1 MKRNKYM
8 AIVGIDGIQSTF
20 TYNTKNKKE
29 GIKELKKF
37 FNFDSNESAKK
48 HIKINL
54 IPIKFDVNF
63 YYDPKTGR
71 RF

>member
-8 AIVGIDGIQSTF
+8 AIVDIDGIQATF

-54 IPIKFDVNF
+54 IPIKFDGNF

>member
-8 AIVGIDGIQSTF
+8 AIVNIDGIETTF
-20 TYNTKNKKE
+20 TYNTQNKKE

-37 FNFDSNESAKK
+37 FCFDSNKRSKK
-48 HIKINL
+48 YIKINL
-54 IPIKFDVNF
+54 IPVKFDGKF